1 MQGIVATRLTVV
13 IPSKYMELKPRE
25 IQVLKYRMQKLTLEQ
40 VAMEFG
46 VTRERIRQIEAKAL
60 GKIRQQDP
68 KELYETL
75 RKVSN

>member
-46 VTRERIRQIEAKAL
+46 VTRERIRQIEARAL
-60 GKIRQQDP
+60 ENIRQQDF

>member
-1 MQGIVATRLTVV
+1 
-13 IPSKYMELKPRE
+13 MELKPRE

-46 VTRERIRQIEAKAL
+46 VTRERIRQIEARAL
-60 GKIRQQDP
+60 ENIRQQDF